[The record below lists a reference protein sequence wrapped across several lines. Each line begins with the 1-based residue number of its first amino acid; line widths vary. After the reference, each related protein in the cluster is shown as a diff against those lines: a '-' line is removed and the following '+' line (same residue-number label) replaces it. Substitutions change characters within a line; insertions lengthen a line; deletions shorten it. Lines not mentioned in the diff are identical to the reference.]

1 MMKKMIIG
9 SIGVLSGVL
18 LYGLTLIASAIYTL
32 YIVAPNGGGYD
43 RKLGVF
49 GSALKEI
56 GTMPLFIGGLF
67 FLVGIF
73 YIIIG
78 IKE

>member
-1 MMKKMIIG
+1 MNKIIIG
-9 SIGVLSGVL
+9 SIGVLSGVM
-18 LYGLTLIASAIYTL
+18 LYGLTLIASAVYTL
-32 YIVAPNGGGYD
+32 YIVALDGGGYD

-56 GTMPLFIGGLF
+56 GTMPLILSGSL
-67 FLVGIF
+67 FLVGIL